1 MRGEI
6 GEDVFSSS
14 YFLPPP
20 NRPFFVRLMGRW
32 KKSFVGGEKREI
44 TSRFFPNRRLVE
56 SKNMG
61 GGCKDEEEER
71 EKLG

>member
-20 NRPFFVRLMGRW
+20 VFRATNGEIE
-32 KKSFVGGEKREI
+32 KSFVGGEKREI